1 MTTRGPALDQYETL
15 VETVPDGVYILDS
28 DSCFTSVNEGMVDL
42 TGYSRDELLGSSASL
57 IISDEV
63 MENVRERREYLQEHS
78 DDVLTTQY
86 DIYTKSGVAIPVEVR
101 FRALESDGEFRGT
114 AGVIRDI
121 SKRLEQQREIERQR
135 DELDELNRINAVI
148 RDIDQALVT
157 ATTREDVEQAVCDR
171 LAAADQYEFAWIGE
185 YGPDYDQVMPRAWAG
200 VESGY
205 FDDVL
210 DPSDTRPIEQGPGA
224 TALRTR
230 TVQTVQQVQEDD
242 TFAPWREDASKQG
255 YRSLASIPLVYE
267 DVEYGILVVYS
278 GRSRAFDD
286 RETDVLGELGET
298 ISHAIAALESEERE
312 QSLTALHK
320 STRGLLHT
328 ETYEDISRL
337 VVETAVSDLALSGAL
352 LYRFDDTENA
362 LFPAASSG
370 QFTSDSDG
378 HPTFHPGDDSLIW
391 TEFIEG
397 DSSTVDDLEALGL
410 HVDSTPLRS
419 AMVVPL
425 NEHGVFIV
433 GSSELCAFDQD
444 AQTLVDLLAATAEA
458 AFDRVEGEAELR
470 ERDETLREQ
479 NEQLTRLNRLN
490 ELIRDVDQG
499 LVQATTREEI
509 EKVVCDRLTGTD
521 RFRFAWI
528 GENDA
533 TQGRVVP
540 RAWSGVERGYLD
552 SVSLDADVETAEP
565 AVTTI
570 RTGEVTSIPNVATDL
585 RSASWRSEAFS
596 REFQSI
602 VSVPLTYGEY
612 SYGGFTVYAGE
623 AGLFGEV
630 ERAVF
635 VELGETVANAIN
647 AVETK
652 QALLTDSVVELD
664 FRLHGET
671 QGFLP
676 RLATQIDAEM
686 DFEGVIPISED
697 SARIV
702 FTVRGASS
710 ASVRSALDE
719 MVTVESYRLIAED
732 DESLFEATVSG
743 PIIASTLVEHGA
755 SPRTISV
762 TDDTVHV
769 VIELPQ
775 SAHVRGFIETF
786 QDRYTDAEFVARRDR
801 EHPMQTR
808 QEFRARLED
817 VLTERQLEVLKTAF
831 YSGYF
836 ESPRRTNGQ
845 ELADSLRVSAPTIT
859 GHLREAQRKFLSLVF
874 EKR

>member
-1 MTTRGPALDQYETL
+1 LEQYETL

-28 DSCFTSVNEGMVDL
+28 DSCFTSVNEGMVNL
-42 TGYSRDELLGSSASL
+42 TGYSRDELIGSSVSL
-57 IISDEV
+57 ILSDEV
-63 MENVRERREYLQEHS
+63 MKNVRERRVYLDEHP

-86 DIYTKSGVAIPVEVR
+86 DIYTKSGTAIPVEVR
-101 FRALESDGEFRGT
+101 FKALESDEEFRGT

-157 ATTREDVEQAVCDR
+157 AATREAVEQAVCGR
-171 LAAADQYEFAWIGE
+171 LAAADQYVFAWIAE
-185 YGPDYDQVMPRAWAG
+185 YGPDYEQIMPRAWAG

-210 DPSDTRPIEQGPGA
+210 DPGDTRPIEEGPGA
-224 TALRTR
+224 TALRTQ
-230 TVQTVQQVQEDD
+230 TVQTVQQIQEDD
-242 TFAPWREDASKQG
+242 AFAPWREDASKRD

-267 DVEYGILVVYS
+267 DAEYGVLAVYS

-286 RETDVLGELGET
+286 RETEVLGELGET

-312 QSLTALHK
+312 QSLTALHE
-320 STRGLLHT
+320 STRELLHT
-328 ETYEDISRL
+328 ETYDDICRL

-362 LFPAASSG
+362 LFPAASG
-370 QFTSDSDG
+370 GHFTTDSDV
-378 HPTFHPGDDSLIW
+378 HPTFSPGDDSLVW
-391 TEFIEG
+391 TGFIEG
-397 DSSTVDDLEALGL
+397 KSSTADDIEALGL
-410 HVDSTPLRS
+410 HIDSTPRDS
-419 AMVVPL
+419 AMIVPL
-425 NEHGVFIV
+425 GEHGVFVV
-433 GSSELCAFDQD
+433 GSSELGAFDQN
-444 AQTLVDLLAATAEA
+444 TRKLVDLLAATAEA

-470 ERDETLREQ
+470 ERDEKLWEQ

-509 EKVVCDRLTGTD
+509 EKVVCDRLTGND
-521 RFRFAWI
+521 RFQFAWI

-540 RAWSGVERGYLD
+540 RAWSGAERGYLD
-552 SVSLDADVETAEP
+552 SVSLNTDTETAEP

-570 RTGEVTSIPNVATDL
+570 QTGDVTSISNVATDL

-612 SYGGFTVYAGE
+612 SYGGLAVYAGE
-623 AGLFGEV
+623 AGLFGEI

-635 VELGETVANAIN
+635 AELGQTVANAIN

-664 FRLHGET
+664 FRLHNDT
-671 QGFLP
+671 QSFLP
-676 RLATQIDAEM
+676 RLATQINAEI

-697 SARIV
+697 SARII
-702 FTVRGASS
+702 FTIRGASPD
-710 ASVRSALDE
+710 SVQSALE
-719 MVTVESYRLIAED
+719 ELVTVESYRLIAED
-732 DESLFEATVSG
+732 DESLFEATISG
-743 PIIASTLVEHGA
+743 PTIASTLVEHGA

-762 TDDTVHV
+762 TDGIVHV

-786 QDRYTDAEFVARRDR
+786 QDRYTDAEFVARRNR
-801 EHPMQTR
+801 ERPMQTR
-808 QEFRARLED
+808 QEFRAGLED

-836 ESPRRTNGQ
+836 ESPRRTSGQ
-845 ELADSLRVSAPTIT
+845 ELADSLGVSAPTIT
-859 GHLREAQRKFLSLVF
+859 GHLREAQRKFLSLAF
-874 EKR
+874 EKQ